1 MKTEQLIPL
10 CQRYQALLLDSNE
23 HTIAIAVVD
32 APAPELLEALRFAT
46 QKRIDIEG
54 WSQDQMD
61 KRLQTPGIS
70 TLTPPVEASASIVE
84 QVNSL
89 LEQALRQRASDIHI
103 EPGDDRLRI
112 RLRVDGVLHSLAP
125 LAPELAAPI
134 TARLKVLSNLDIAE
148 HRVPQDGQFT
158 LTLADRPI
166 SSPRFPAAA
175 GKKSS
180 FAYYTRSNK
189 RWTSKRWG
197 YRLSSLPPF
206 ARRLTNLR
214 G

>member
-46 QKRIDIEG
+46 QKRIDIEC

-125 LAPELAAPI
+125 LAPAIWISLNTGYRRTVSLPSRSQ
-134 TARLKVLSNLDIAE
+134 TARS
-148 HRVPQDGQFT
+148 RFG
-158 LTLADRPI
+158 
-166 SSPRFPAAA
+166 SPRFPAAA

>member
-1 MKTEQLIPL
+1 MKTEQLVPL

-46 QKRIDIEG
+46 QKRIDIEC
-54 WSQDQMD
+54 WNQDQMD

-134 TARLKVLSNLDIAE
+134 TARLKV
-148 HRVPQDGQFT
+148 
-158 LTLADRPI
+158 
-166 SSPRFPAAA
+166 
-175 GKKSS
+175 
-180 FAYYTRSNK
+180 
-189 RWTSKRWG
+189 
-197 YRLSSLPPF
+197 
-206 ARRLTNLR
+206 
-214 G
+214 

>member
-1 MKTEQLIPL
+1 
-10 CQRYQALLLDSNE
+10 
-23 HTIAIAVVD
+23 
-32 APAPELLEALRFAT
+32 
-46 QKRIDIEG
+46 
-54 WSQDQMD
+54 MD

-166 SSPRFPAAA
+166 SFRIATLPCRGGENRPALITPGRTSAGPRSAGAIVSAAC
-175 GKKSS
+175 
-180 FAYYTRSNK
+180 
-189 RWTSKRWG
+189 
-197 YRLSSLPPF
+197 RLSLG
-206 ARRLTNLR
+206 A
-214 G
+214 

>member
-46 QKRIDIEG
+46 QKRIDIEC

-70 TLTPPVEASASIVE
+70 TLTPPVEALASIVE

-112 RLRVDGVLHSLAP
+112 RL
-125 LAPELAAPI
+125 
-134 TARLKVLSNLDIAE
+134 
-148 HRVPQDGQFT
+148 
-158 LTLADRPI
+158 
-166 SSPRFPAAA
+166 
-175 GKKSS
+175 
-180 FAYYTRSNK
+180 
-189 RWTSKRWG
+189 
-197 YRLSSLPPF
+197 
-206 ARRLTNLR
+206 
-214 G
+214 